1 MRKSPQRPP
10 AHPRGERHANPVAV
24 SPPESTFRSR
34 QHAPRMRRQRQASS
48 ILPNRCRRCRRR
60 IIDLPVAKA
69 APVGAGS
76 LVIAGLDL
84 LSHQISVVTKAAV
97 IRNSRRSPFHG
108 DRRRLLRHGG
118 RRVTAG
124 DGRPS
129 GCAMH
134 ITLIGC
140 LPAVSAI
147 EKRSTRFLC
156 VLTIQLDGPRTS
168 RVTAPASLGEQK
180 PKFQHRLS
188 RSCSRLRRP
197 FTWI

>member
-60 IIDLPVAKA
+60 NHRPPSSKGCSRWGWK
-69 APVGAGS
+69 PGNCRAGS
-76 LVIAGLDL
+76 

-140 LPAVSAI
+140 LPASSAI
-147 EKRSTRFLC
+147 ETRSTRFLC

-168 RVTAPASLGEQK
+168 RVTAPACPSVNK
-180 PKFQHRLS
+180 S
-188 RSCSRLRRP
+188 RSSS
-197 FTWI
+197 TV